1 MNPVNFILLPVAL
14 LLAAVCFPVGI
25 LFTLIQCI
33 RERSADKALRYLSHT
48 SGQLAVSIDL
58 LGNVVCKDLF
68 NALFIVSGGYG
79 FGVVGETV
87 SSALGKNKHRGTL
100 TKTGR
105 LLTDLL
111 NILDPNHVER
121 AAGLPFKPD
130 YRVLRITM
138 KLKLIA
144 QALWRVMPVVGIVAI
159 ILLIWSAKSCSDARN
174 ERDVYSTS
182 AAVYRDSLKDARI
195 ELMNNQVKNAN
206 AQAEYERKLRNEQVK
221 TDSLA
226 AVVRGWT
233 LAEQVRRLRADR

>member
-1 MNPVNFILLPVAL
+1 MKTVSVTNFILLPVAL

-68 NALFIVSGGYG
+68 NALFLRSGGYG

-87 SSALGKNKHRGTL
+87 SSALGKNKALGTL

-105 LLTDLL
+105 LLADIL
-111 NILDPNHVER
+111 NVLNPNHVEE
-121 AAGLPFKPD
+121 AARLPYTNNF
-130 YRVLRITM
+130 RLLRITM

-144 QALWRVMPVVGIVAI
+144 QTVWRVMPVVGIVALVV
-159 ILLIWSAKSCSDARN
+159 LL
-174 ERDVYSTS
+174 
-182 AAVYRDSLKDARI
+182 LKACNR
-195 ELMNNQVKNAN
+195 
-206 AQAEYERKLRNEQVK
+206 
-221 TDSLA
+221 
-226 AVVRGWT
+226 
-233 LAEQVRRLRADR
+233 